1 MFRIWAV
8 LLALILVLADASK
21 ARYPSSFRHQ
31 GNKREVSKDD
41 EEMKD
46 K

>member
-1 MFRIWAV
+1 LGRS
-8 LLALILVLADASK
+8 LASILVLADASK

-31 GNKREVSKDD
+31 GNKKVSKDD

>member
-1 MFRIWAV
+1 M
-8 LLALILVLADASK
+8 ADASK
-21 ARYPSSFRHQ
+21 ARYPSSFRHHDQ
-31 GNKREVSKDD
+31 GNKKVSKDD